1 MMSRIEAIAHW
12 LRFRKN
18 TVWAHWLYGLFCAL
32 AAWQFFPAGI
42 IFLGIFAW
50 WERWNDQNEKTRKPN
65 YTPEGDL
72 DFWDAFIVKIPS
84 FAVILA
90 LNAVGKVSIRW
101 Y

>member
-1 MMSRIEAIAHW
+1 MMSRIEAIARW

-42 IFLGIFAW
+42 VFLAIFAW
-50 WERWNDQNEKTRKPN
+50 WERWNDRNEEIRQHH
-65 YTPEGDL
+65 YLPEGDL
-72 DFWDAFIVKIPS
+72 DFWDAFVIKVSS
-84 FAVILA
+84 FAVILG
-90 LNAVGKVSIRW
+90 LDFGGILSIRW